1 MSAVKKS
8 SAKINEIILI
18 TECEDGSPYIA
29 PFGVRERDG
38 LVLIAPFRPS
48 SSLDNLLNRPLAT
61 INTTDDVRVFA
72 GALTGRR
79 NWPMQDKEGAL
90 VLESALAYKTLK
102 LEKVEDGI
110 QRPQLYFKVIK
121 EEMLKPFQGYNRAQ
135 AAVIELCVL
144 VSRLHMLPMEKIN
157 SEINYLRIAIEKTA
171 EDNELEAW
179 AWLVET
185 VENYRARLSGHN
197 LA

>member
-1 MSAVKKS
+1 MSAVNKKPET
-8 SAKINEIILI
+8 INEIILV

-38 LVLIAPFRPS
+38 LILIAPFRPS
-48 SSLDNLLNRPLAT
+48 ISLDNLLSGRRAT

-79 NWPMQDKEGAL
+79 NFPMQNKAGAL

-102 LEKVEDGI
+102 LEKVKDDT
-110 QRPQLYFKVIK
+110 QRPQLYFKVLK

-135 AAVIELCVL
+135 AAVVELCVL
-144 VSRLHMLPMEKIN
+144 VSRLNMLPIEKIN
-157 SEINYLRIAIEKTA
+157 SEIDYLRIAI
-171 EDNELEAW
+171 
-179 AWLVET
+179 
-185 VENYRARLSGHN
+185 
-197 LA
+197 

>member
-1 MSAVKKS
+1 MTAVNKS

-48 SSLDNLLNRPLAT
+48 SSLDNLLSRRLAT

-90 VLESALAYKTLK
+90 VLESALAYKTLR
-102 LEKVEDGI
+102 LERVEDDT
-110 QRPQLYFKVIK
+110 QRPQLYFKVIE

-144 VSRLHMLPMEKIN
+144 VSRLNILPIEKII

-171 EDNELEAW
+171 EDNEIEAW
-179 AWLVET
+179 SWLVEA
-185 VENYRARLSGHN
+185 VENHRAQLSGDN
-197 LA
+197 IA